1 MVTSDVLNFA
11 TRDGVKLAHIDTGVG
26 EPALVFVHGWTC
38 NYSHW
43 RDQVAEFSKNHRVV
57 ALDLRGHGQSDK
69 PDQDY
74 SVGEFA
80 DDVAWLIGELDLHRP
95 VVIGHSMGGVIAAQL
110 ARRHSA
116 ATRGVILVD
125 APIVPF
131 GPELRPVAD
140 GVLAG
145 LQSQNYKQL
154 AEGFLRQF
162 MFNEASDPAL
172 KEEIVES
179 SLRTPQRV
187 MHTAI
192 ASVFGEIANLGGPLP
207 VPSMFVRAA
216 TQYASPEQIREW
228 LPGIEIAEV
237 DSAHFLQLEKPE
249 ETNRI
254 IADFVKG
261 LPS

>member
-1 MVTSDVLNFA
+1 MVTSDIAKQA
-11 TRDGVKLAHIDTGVG
+11 TRDGVKLAYADIGSG

-43 RDQVAEFSKNHRVV
+43 RDQAAEFSTNHRVV

-80 DDVAWLIGELDLHRP
+80 EDVAWLISELKLERP

-110 ARRHSA
+110 ALKHTDG
-116 ATRGVILVD
+116 TRGVILVD
-125 APIVPF
+125 APIVPVT
-131 GPELRPVAD
+131 PELRPVLD

-145 LQSQNYKQL
+145 LKSPGYKQL

-162 MFNEASDPAL
+162 MFNEASDPGL
-172 KEEIVES
+172 IEEIVVS

-192 ASVFGEIANLGGPLP
+192 ASVFDEMAKPGPLP
-207 VPSMFVRAA
+207 VPSLFIRAA
-216 TQYASPEQIREW
+216 TQYATPEQIKE
-228 LPGIEIAEV
+228 LMPGIEVAEV
-237 DSAHFLQLEKPE
+237 DAPHFLQLEKPE

-254 IADFVKG
+254 IRDFVG
-261 LPS
+261 SLPK